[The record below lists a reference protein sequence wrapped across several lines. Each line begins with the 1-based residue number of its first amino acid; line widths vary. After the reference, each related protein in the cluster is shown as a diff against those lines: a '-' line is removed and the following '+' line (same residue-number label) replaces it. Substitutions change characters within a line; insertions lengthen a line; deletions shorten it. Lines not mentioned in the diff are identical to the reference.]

1 MDFLRRDER
10 EQRVADF
17 TRLVESKPHLQFAIS
32 QVQSMDEL
40 LALSRRAG
48 APLKDLDIVLNYRD
62 MNEAW
67 WPWFDRPKQDRRA
80 FVHTGRFPE
89 EEDNNQS

>member
-17 TRLVESKPHLQFAIS
+17 TRLVESKPHLQFAVS
-32 QVQSMDEL
+32 QAQSMEEL

-48 APLKDLDIVLNYRD
+48 APLRDMDIALNYRD
-62 MNEAW
+62 MNENW
-67 WPWFDRPKQDRRA
+67 WPWFDRSKQDRRA
-80 FVHTGRFPE
+80 FVHTGRFPRP
-89 EEDNNQS
+89 DNSN